1 VVVVVVV
8 LFWSSWSPARMSLR
22 DDEDEERKCGHSDG
36 IGRVAQCSSS
46 LVGSVGTSQKSL
58 YLDVPIDPIGEWLT
72 IFTLSSYMQS
82 LTGLH
87 AI

>member
-1 VVVVVVV
+1 
-8 LFWSSWSPARMSLR
+8 MSLR

-36 IGRVAQCSSS
+36 IGRVAQCPSS

-58 YLDVPIDPIGEWLT
+58 YVPIDPIGPADHGLKIPREWLT
-72 IFTLSSYMQS
+72 ICTFSSYKQS
-82 LTGLH
+82 LSILN